1 MTGMRVL
8 LLELS
13 ELELELE
20 GSLLLLL
27 LLLLFSEVVL
37 LVGEPGMVCW
47 CKWCTTLR
55 NELA

>member
-20 GSLLLLL
+20 GSLLL